1 MKRNVTCLMVLLL
14 TLGCETEKKEMVT
27 VETTEIATFGNG
39 CFWCTEAV
47 FEQLRGVSDVKSG
60 FSGGHVVNPTYEQ
73 ICGKKTGHAEVCQIT
88 FDPTVITFDELL
100 EVFWKTHDPTTLNSQ
115 GNDHGPQ
122 YRSAIFYHSDTQRLL
137 AEGYLKRLDA
147 SGAFTAPIVTEITA
161 FKNIY
166 FADESHQN
174 YFRLNQARNPYCQ
187 AVIVPKLAKF
197 RKVFAEKLK

>member
-1 MKRNVTCLMVLLL
+1 MVLLL